1 MNDKVKISYY
11 DDDFTLVER
20 EDKIN
25 PELEKEALIKPFMMR
40 DLPLADKDPEMAA
53 LID

>member
-11 DDDFTLVER
+11 DDNFTLIER
-20 EDKIN
+20 EDKIK
-25 PELEKEALIKPFMMR
+25 PELEKEEPIKPFMMR
-40 DLPLADKDPEMAA
+40 DLSLADKDPEMAA